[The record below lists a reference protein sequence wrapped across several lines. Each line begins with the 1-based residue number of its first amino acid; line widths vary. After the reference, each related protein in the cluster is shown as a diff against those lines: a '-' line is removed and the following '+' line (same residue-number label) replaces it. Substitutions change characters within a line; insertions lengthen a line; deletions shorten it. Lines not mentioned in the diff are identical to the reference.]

1 MRRRAAAA
9 VVFLAAALF
18 SPAGCGYEAGW
29 LRHDGD
35 RTIAIDVIAN
45 DTFRREIE
53 FFLTTRLHDEVQSR
67 SGLRIASRDEADI
80 LMTGRIVDVRERV
93 VSETQEDD
101 VFESNVTVWVTF
113 RVVDRRTGTLR
124 KEFALADT
132 GRFLPGT
139 GQDSDTGTREAF
151 ASLARRAIEQL
162 ERSF

>member
-1 MRRRAAAA
+1 VRRAAAL
-9 VVFLAAALF
+9 VLLAALA
-18 SPAGCGYEAGW
+18 SCGYEAGW
-29 LRHDGD
+29 LNHEGD

-53 FFLTTRLHDEVQSR
+53 FFLTTRLQDEVQSR
-67 SGLRIASRDEADI
+67 SGLRIASRDEADL

-93 VSETQEDD
+93 VSETNTDD
-101 VFESNVTVWVTF
+101 VFESTVTVWVTF

-132 GRFLPGT
+132 GRFLPAA
-139 GQDSDTGTREAF
+139 GQESDAGAAEAF

>member
-1 MRRRAAAA
+1 MRRA
-9 VVFLAAALF
+9 LAGVLVLALGL
-18 SPAGCGYEAGW
+18 AGCGYEAGW
-29 LRHDGD
+29 LRHEGD

-53 FFLTTRLHDEVQSR
+53 FFLTSRLQDEVQSR
-67 SGLRIASRDEADI
+67 SGLRIASRDEADL

-93 VSETQEDD
+93 VSETNTDD

-124 KEFALADT
+124 KEFSLADT
-132 GRFLPGT
+132 GQFLPAAGQTSDAGT
-139 GQDSDTGTREAF
+139 AEAF
-151 ASLARRAIEQL
+151 TSLARRAVEQL